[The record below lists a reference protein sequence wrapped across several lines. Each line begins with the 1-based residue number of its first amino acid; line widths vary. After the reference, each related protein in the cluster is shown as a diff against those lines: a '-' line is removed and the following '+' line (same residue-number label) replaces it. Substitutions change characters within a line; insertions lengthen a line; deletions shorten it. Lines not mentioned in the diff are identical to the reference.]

1 MKNGLFEKILNKRY
15 GKPTISEKGYLIEKI
30 WGKENDDVASVL
42 YVDMKDYGVTCS
54 CISWLKYL
62 YGDSIGGFLIGNSLK
77 IASLS
82 AKPIFGL
89 YTIYEL
95 QKQPEVQKALSI
107 DQNVDFFM
115 DASNVWYYGL
125 KSGELFVYDTETF
138 ELDPLGPVEM
148 ALETLIDEWESVIE
162 KH

>member
-1 MKNGLFEKILNKRY
+1 MKNSLFEKILNKRY
-15 GKPTISEKGYLIEKI
+15 GKPIISEKGNLIEKR
-30 WGKENDDVASVL
+30 WGKENDDVSSVL
-42 YVDMKDYGVTCS
+42 YVDMKDYGISWS
-54 CISWLKYL
+54 CISRLKYL
-62 YGDSIGGFLIGNSLK
+62 YGDIIGGFLIGNSLK

-82 AKPIFGL
+82 PQPIFGL
-89 YTIYEL
+89 YTIDEL

-125 KSGELFVYDTETF
+125 KLGELFVYDIETD
-138 ELDPLGPVEM
+138 ELESLGPVEM
-148 ALETLIDEWESVIE
+148 ALETLLDEWESVIE